1 MDKQIDRSGKNRKR
15 IIYSIA
21 GIIIIIILSLLWVS
35 SFSSSR
41 LKVEKSKLNI
51 AAVKQEVFEEFVPV
65 TGTVQPIQTVFV
77 DAKEGGTVEKIFV
90 EDGKFLEAGT
100 PILRLSNQQLQMDAI
115 NREAQLL
122 DQQNNLRN
130 TLLNMDKQILQHKEE
145 LLELDNQLKEAKR
158 NYEMNKKLSVNQN
171 VSKNEMEKSEEQYEY
186 LQGKKGL
193 LLQKIKSDSLF
204 RANQSGQIIFSLNLI
219 QKNLEFL
226 QKSLESL
233 IIKAP
238 VKGQLSALR
247 AELGESKTK
256 GEKLGQ
262 VDVVTAYKIRATVNE
277 HYTAKV
283 SIGTQ
288 ATFSFNGREYKLSVF
303 KIYPEVNN
311 GEFALDLKFENEMP
325 DGIKRGQS
333 LSLKLLLSREQ
344 QALLVSRGSF
354 YNETGGKWIYV
365 LNNEKAVKR
374 NISIGRQNPDYYE
387 ILDGITVGEQVIVS
401 GYGNFNNAD
410 ELILQ

>member
-1 MDKQIDRSGKNRKR
+1 
-15 IIYSIA
+15 
-21 GIIIIIILSLLWVS
+21 
-35 SFSSSR
+35 
-41 LKVEKSKLNI
+41 
-51 AAVKQEVFEEFVPV
+51 
-65 TGTVQPIQTVFV
+65 
-77 DAKEGGTVEKIFV
+77 
-90 EDGKFLEAGT
+90 
-100 PILRLSNQQLQMDAI
+100 
-115 NREAQLL
+115 
-122 DQQNNLRN
+122 
-130 TLLNMDKQILQHKEE
+130 
-145 LLELDNQLKEAKR
+145 
-158 NYEMNKKLSVNQN
+158 
-171 VSKNEMEKSEEQYEY
+171 
-186 LQGKKGL
+186 L

-238 VKGQLSALR
+238 IKGQLSALR

-283 SIGTQ
+283 SIGTH
-288 ATFSFNGREYKLSVF
+288 ATFSFNGKEYKLSVF

-311 GEFALDLKFENEMP
+311 GEFAVDLKFENEMP
-325 DGIKRGQS
+325 EGIKRGQS
-333 LSLKLLLSREQ
+333 LSVKLLLSREQ

-387 ILDGITVGEQVIVS
+387 ILDGITTGEQVIVS

-410 ELILQ
+410 ELIMQ